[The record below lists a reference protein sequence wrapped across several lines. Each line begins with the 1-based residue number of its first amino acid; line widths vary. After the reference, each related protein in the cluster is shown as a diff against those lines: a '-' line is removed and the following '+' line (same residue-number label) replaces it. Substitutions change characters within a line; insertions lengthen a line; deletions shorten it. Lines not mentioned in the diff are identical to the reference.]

1 MIPGLFLG
9 VTQRTIARYRKKGL
23 SVTAKQMSGGRT
35 SIVVRK
41 YRIFTVEG
49 QEKVN
54 SIISRNF
61 LCFAVK

>member
-1 MIPGLFLG
+1 MISSLSLG
-9 VTQRTIARYRKKGL
+9 VTQRTIARYRKKGS
-23 SVTAKQMSGGRT
+23 SVTTKQMSGGRT